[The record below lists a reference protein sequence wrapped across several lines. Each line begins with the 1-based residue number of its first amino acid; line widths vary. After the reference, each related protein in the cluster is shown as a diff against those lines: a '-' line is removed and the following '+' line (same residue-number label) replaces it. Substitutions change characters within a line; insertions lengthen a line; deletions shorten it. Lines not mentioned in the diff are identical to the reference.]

1 MKRIAILTALLLSL
15 LLTACSSPLAG
26 NVEELLEAP
35 KLSQDQTL
43 VVEELNRYIGGSA
56 KLQYPRQG
64 EFLSPFVFKDLNGDG
79 VQEALVFYSREGRG
93 REEPVCRDCAFGE
106 IGQQVGG
113 PVE

>member
-43 VVEELNRYIGGSA
+43 VVEELNRYIGG
-56 KLQYPRQG
+56 QRQAAVPA
-64 EFLSPFVFKDLNGDG
+64 S
-79 VQEALVFYSREGRG
+79 
-93 REEPVCRDCAFGE
+93 
-106 IGQQVGG
+106 GG
-113 PVE
+113 IFIPLCL

>member
-64 EFLSPFVFKDLNGDG
+64 EFLSPFVFKDLMETAFRRRWSFTAGRPR
-79 VQEALVFYSREGRG
+79 ARRASMSRLRFWQN
-93 REEPVCRDCAFGE
+93 RTTS
-106 IGQQVGG
+106 GG